1 MAFTRQFCTQLYHK
15 IDICKQIKPVHIL
28 CNVQLIMFH
37 WFTAKRANIPPA
49 TPPFQDILTRISLSI
64 YMVPNLPSHIY
75 QLISSKPYLLI
86 NARQDNDNTV
96 AMGMSTLTSGSL
108 LSGSQL
114 PGSQFPGLS
123 GLTTSSQLTGL
134 LSGGSGISSRQGSL
148 TQNPAVDS
156 SLQALLPTGVKIQDL
171 LGHGKGPL
179 MEDGS
184 PMCISFHV
192 KGACY
197 TNCRWAANHSKP
209 LSATDKTMLSNWLVD
224 QTAKRMLRWLTVRQ
238 GGTCPHTT

>member
-1 MAFTRQFCTQLYHK
+1 
-15 IDICKQIKPVHIL
+15 
-28 CNVQLIMFH
+28 MFH

-75 QLISSKPYLLI
+75 QLISSKPKLLI

-96 AMGMSTLTSGSL
+96 ATGMSTLTSGSL
-108 LSGSQL
+108 LCGSQL
-114 PGSQFPGLS
+114 PGLQFPGLT

-134 LSGGSGISSRQGSL
+134 LSGGLGISSWQGSL

-156 SLQALLPTGVKIQDL
+156 SLQALLPTVVKIRDL
-171 LGHGKGPL
+171 LGNGKGPL

-184 PMCISFHV
+184 PMCISFLDNAY
-192 KGACY
+192 K
-197 TNCRWAANHSKP
+197 
-209 LSATDKTMLSNWLVD
+209 LSAAAHIRLLHIILGPSFTKTSLTWLPKV
-224 QTAKRMLRWLTVRQ
+224 TRLFCHITLCAT
-238 GGTCPHTT
+238 